1 MLNFNNKLITF
12 SSKRLLNFSYS
23 KFSTN
28 KTLINKD
35 LYSLDSGFGARY
47 YSLFS
52 NNNNCYRSG
61 VVNSS
66 KKRNLLSTNF
76 NQLRFFKMSDLDNL
90 PPVDPV
96 TGEVII
102 NPLKED
108 GTEKTP
114 KEIEKEKKKAEKL
127 LKFAAKQA
135 KKAATASTNDAK
147 PKKPKAKKEV
157 EPVPEFVDKTVSGEK
172 KILVSLDDPSL
183 KSYNPANVESSWYDW
198 WVKSGFFEPEFT
210 EDGKIKSEGLFCIPA
225 PPPNVTGALHIGHA
239 LTISIQDALI
249 RYNRMKGKTVLYLPG
264 FDHAGIATQSVV
276 EKQIWAKEK
285 KTRHDYGREAFIDKV
300 WEWKEEYH
308 NRIKNQIHYLG
319 ASYDWNREAFTLD
332 PKLSNAVVEA
342 FVRLHDEGTIYRANR
357 LVNWSVKLNTAIS
370 NLEVENKDIKGRTQL
385 SVPNYDEKVEFGV
398 LTSYSYEVVDSPTNE
413 KIIVATTRPETL
425 FGDSAVAVHPEDP
438 RYKHLHGKFVQ
449 HPFLP
454 RKMPIICD
462 SEAVEME
469 FGTGA
474 VKITPAHD
482 QNDYNTG
489 KRHNLEFINIFT
501 DDGLLNENCGPEWQ
515 GMKRFDARTKVL
527 EKLKETG
534 AYIGQEDN
542 EMTIP
547 TCSRSGDIIEPLLKP
562 QWWVSQG
569 EMAKDAIKAVR
580 NGEITITPKSSE
592 AEYFH
597 WLENIQDW
605 CISRQLWWGHRC
617 PVYFIDIEER
627 ECDRSDGSFWVA
639 GRSIEEAQEKAAAK
653 FPDAKF
659 SLEQDEDVLDT
670 WFSSGLWPFS
680 TLGWPEKTKDLET
693 FYPVS
698 MLETG
703 WDILFFWVSRMI
715 LLGIKLTGSV
725 PFKEVFCHSLV
736 RDAQGRK
743 MSKSLGNVVDPL
755 DVIGGIKLED
765 LHSKLLVGN
774 LDPREVEKAK
784 LGQQESY
791 PNGIPQC
798 GTDAM
803 RFALCA
809 YTTGGR
815 DINLDILRVEGY
827 RKFCNKIYQATKFAL
842 MRLGDDYQPPATEGL
857 SGSES
862 LVEKWILSKL
872 AHTSKTVNE
881 ALENR
886 DFLNSTSA
894 IYEFWYLICDIYIE
908 NSKYLIQEGTPAQQ
922 KSAKD
927 TLYILIDN
935 ALKMIH
941 PFMPFISEEM
951 WQRLPKRATEKAES
965 IVKASYP
972 LYKAEYDDVASA
984 AAYELVLDI
993 TKEARSLLSEFNI
1006 LKNGKVFV
1014 ESSDES
1020 SFATAT
1026 SQQDSIVSL
1035 IKAIDEV
1042 VVVSSSSQIPQG
1054 CVLKSVNPEV
1064 NVHVLVKGHVDIESE
1079 ISKVQKKL
1087 EKATKSKQGIE
1098 KTMSSK
1104 DYESKANEQAKEA
1117 NNAKLENTIAEI
1129 EGLEATIRNLEALKL

>member
-1 MLNFNNKLITF
+1 
-12 SSKRLLNFSYS
+12 
-23 KFSTN
+23 
-28 KTLINKD
+28 
-35 LYSLDSGFGARY
+35 
-47 YSLFS
+47 
-52 NNNNCYRSG
+52 
-61 VVNSS
+61 
-66 KKRNLLSTNF
+66 
-76 NQLRFFKMSDLDNL
+76 MSDLDNL
-90 PPVDPV
+90 PPVDPK

-135 KKAATASTNDAK
+135 KKKAAVPANGEK
-147 PKKPKAKKEV
+147 KKEKKV
-157 EPVPEFVDKTVSGEK
+157 KKETEPIPEFVDKTAPGEK
-172 KILVSLDDPSL
+172 KILVSLDDPAL
-183 KSYNPANVESSWYDW
+183 KAYNPANVESSWYDW
-198 WVKSGFFEPEFT
+198 WVKSGAFDPEFT
-210 EDGKIKSEGLFCIPA
+210 EDGKVKPEGLFCIPA

-239 LTISIQDALI
+239 LTISIQDSLI
-249 RYNRMKGKTVLYLPG
+249 RYNRMKGKTVLFLPG

-285 KTRHDYGREAFIDKV
+285 KTRHDYGRTDFVNKV

-308 NRIKNQIHYLG
+308 NRIKNQIKNLG
-319 ASYDWNREAFTLD
+319 ASYDWSREAFTLD
-332 PKLSNAVVEA
+332 DNLSNSVVEA
-342 FVRLHDEGTIYRANR
+342 FVRLHDDGTIYRAAR

-370 NLEVENKDIKGRTQL
+370 NLEVENKDVKGRTQL

-398 LTSYSYEVVDSPTNE
+398 LTSFAYPVADSDE
-413 KIIVATTRPETL
+413 KLIIATTRPETI
-425 FGDSAVAVHPEDP
+425 FGDTAIAVHPDDA

-454 RKMPIICD
+454 RKLPIICD
-462 SEAVEME
+462 SEAVDME

-489 KRHNLEFINIFT
+489 KRHNLEFINILT

-515 GMKRFDARTKVL
+515 GMKRFDARKKVI
-527 EKLKETG
+527 EDMKKLDL
-534 AYIGQEDN
+534 YIGQEDN

-562 QWWVSQG
+562 QWWVAQTD
-569 EMAKDAIKAVR
+569 MAKDAIKAVR
-580 NGEITITPKSSE
+580 DGEIKITPKSSE

-617 PVYFIDIEER
+617 PVYFIEIEGQEN
-627 ECDRSDGSFWVA
+627 DRNDGNYWVA
-639 GRSIEEAQEKAAAK
+639 GRNIEEAMEKAKAK

-659 SLEQDEDVLDT
+659 TLDQDEDVLDT

-680 TLGWPEKTKDLET
+680 TLGWPEKTKDMEN
-693 FYPVS
+693 FFPFS

-715 LLGIKLTGSV
+715 LLGIKLTGSI

-755 DVIGGIKLED
+755 DVITGIKLED
-765 LHSKLLVGN
+765 LHAKLLQGN

-784 LGQQESY
+784 LGQKESY

-842 MRLGDDYQPPATEGL
+842 MRLGDDYQPPANEGL
-857 SGSES
+857 SGNES
-862 LVEKWILSKL
+862 LVEKWILHKL
-872 AHTSKTVNE
+872 TKTSQTVNE
-881 ALENR
+881 ALEKR
-886 DFLNSTSA
+886 DFLTSTSA
-894 IYEFWYLICDIYIE
+894 IYEFWYLICDVYIE
-908 NSKYLIQEGTPAQQ
+908 NSKYLIQEGSDVEK
-922 KSAKD
+922 KSARD
-927 TLYILIDN
+927 TLYILLDN
-935 ALKMIH
+935 ALKLIH

-951 WQRLPKRATEKAES
+951 WQRLPKRSTEVAET

-972 LYKAEYDDVASA
+972 IYQKSFDNEKAANEYD
-984 AAYELVLDI
+984 LVLDI
-993 TKEARSLLSEFNI
+993 TKEARSLLSEYNI

-1014 ESSDES
+1014 ESDHAES
-1020 SFATAT
+1020 FETAE
-1026 SQQDSIVSL
+1026 SQKDSIVSL
-1035 IKAIDEV
+1035 IKAINEVEV
-1042 VVVSSSSQIPQG
+1042 VHNSSEIPEG
-1054 CVLKSVNPEV
+1054 CVLKAVNPQV
-1064 NVHVLVKGHVDIESE
+1064 NVHLLVKGHIDIDAE
-1079 ISKVQKKL
+1079 IAKVEKK
-1087 EKATKSKQGIE
+1087 IE
-1098 KTMSSK
+1098 KTRKAKQNIEQIMNSK
-1104 DYESKANEQAKEA
+1104 DYETKANEQAKEA
-1117 NNAKLENTIAEI
+1117 NKSRLENAIADI
-1129 EGLEATIRNLEALKL
+1129 EGLETTIENLQRLKL

>member
-1 MLNFNNKLITF
+1 M
-12 SSKRLLNFSYS
+12 SRRLLSLTHNCFRYQQ
-23 KFSTN
+23 KFHVS
-28 KTLINKD
+28 
-35 LYSLDSGFGARY
+35 
-47 YSLFS
+47 
-52 NNNNCYRSG
+52 
-61 VVNSS
+61 
-66 KKRNLLSTNF
+66 LLSPVNNSIWKSHF
-76 NQLRFFKMSDLDNL
+76 YNQKRYFRMSDLDNL
-90 PPVDPV
+90 PPVDPK

-135 KKAATASTNDAK
+135 KKKAASNAGGNSE
-147 PKKPKAKKEV
+147 KKEKKKAKKEV
-157 EPVPEFVDKTVSGEK
+157 EPIPAFVDATVPGEK
-172 KILVSLDDPSL
+172 KILVSLDDPAL
-183 KSYNPANVESSWYDW
+183 KAYNPANVESSWYDW
-198 WVKSGFFEPEFT
+198 WVKSGAFDPEFT
-210 EDGKIKSEGLFCIPA
+210 ADGKVKPEGLFCIPA

-239 LTISIQDALI
+239 LTIAIQDSLI
-249 RYNRMKGKTVLYLPG
+249 RYNRMKGKTVLFLPG

-276 EKQIWAKEK
+276 EKQLWAKEK
-285 KTRHDYGREAFIDKV
+285 KTRHDFGRTKFVEKV

-308 NRIKNQIHYLG
+308 QRIKNQIKFLG

-332 PKLSNAVVEA
+332 PQLSKSVVEA
-342 FVRLHDEGTIYRANR
+342 FVRLHDDGTIYRAAR

-370 NLEVENKDIKGRTQL
+370 NLEVENKDVKGRTLL

-398 LTSYSYEVVDSPTNE
+398 LTSFAYPVADSDE
-413 KIIVATTRPETL
+413 KLVIATTRPETI
-425 FGDSAVAVHPEDP
+425 FGDTAIAVHPDDA

-454 RKMPIICD
+454 RKLPIICD
-462 SEAVEME
+462 SEAVDME

-489 KRHNLEFINIFT
+489 KRHNLEFINILT

-515 GMKRFDARTKVL
+515 GMKRFDARKKVI
-527 EKLKETG
+527 EDMKKLNL
-534 AYIGQEDN
+534 YIGQEDN

-562 QWWVSQG
+562 QWWVAQG
-569 EMAKDAIKAVR
+569 EMAKDAIKAVK
-580 NGEITITPKSSE
+580 NGEIKIAPKSSE

-617 PVYFIDIEER
+617 PVYFIDIEGQEN
-627 ECDRSDGSFWVA
+627 DRNDGNYWVA
-639 GRSIEEAQEKAAAK
+639 GRDLAEAETKAKAK

-659 SLEQDEDVLDT
+659 TLHQDEDVLDT

-680 TLGWPEKTKDLET
+680 TLGWPDKTKDMED
-693 FYPVS
+693 FYPFS

-703 WDILFFWVSRMI
+703 WDILFFWVTRMI

-725 PFKEVFCHSLV
+725 PFNEVFCHSLV

-755 DVIGGIKLED
+755 DVITGIKLED
-765 LHSKLLVGN
+765 LHAKLLMGN

-784 LGQQESY
+784 LGQKESY

-842 MRLGDDYQPPATEGL
+842 MRLGDDYVPPAKEGL
-857 SGSES
+857 SGNES
-862 LVEKWILSKL
+862 LVEKWILHKL
-872 AHTSKTVNE
+872 TKTSQTVND
-881 ALENR
+881 ALEKR
-886 DFLNSTSA
+886 DFLTSTSA
-894 IYEFWYLICDIYIE
+894 IYEFWYLICDVYIE
-908 NSKYLIQEGTPAQQ
+908 NSKHLIQEGSDLEK
-922 KSAKD
+922 KSARD
-927 TLYILIDN
+927 TLYILLDN
-935 ALKMIH
+935 ALKLIH

-951 WQRLPKRATEKAES
+951 WQRIPKRSTETVNT
-965 IVKASYP
+965 IVRASYP
-972 LYKAEYDDVASA
+972 VYQKVYDDEKSA
-984 AAYELVLDI
+984 ASYELVLDI
-993 TKEARSLLSEFNI
+993 TKEARSLLAEYNI
-1006 LKNGKVFV
+1006 LKEGKVFV
-1014 ESSDES
+1014 ESDHTES
-1020 SFATAT
+1020 FETAQ
-1026 SQQDSIVSL
+1026 SQKDSIVSL
-1035 IKAIDEV
+1035 IKAINEV
-1042 VVVSSSSQIPQG
+1042 DVVRSASEIPEG
-1054 CVLKSVNPEV
+1054 CVLKAVNPQV
-1064 NVHVLVKGHVDIESE
+1064 NVHLLVKGHIDIDAE
-1079 ISKVQKKL
+1079 IAKVEKKI
-1087 EKATKSKQGIE
+1087 EKARKTKQGIE
-1098 KTMSSK
+1098 QIINGK
-1104 DYESKANEQAKEA
+1104 DYDTKANEQAKEA
-1117 NNAKLENTIAEI
+1117 NKVRLENSIADI
-1129 EGLEATIRNLEALKL
+1129 EGFETTIENLKRLKL

>member
-1 MLNFNNKLITF
+1 MHKWLRITVPVA
-12 SSKRLLNFSYS
+12 SSL
-23 KFSTN
+23 
-28 KTLINKD
+28 
-35 LYSLDSGFGARY
+35 SLSFK
-47 YSLFS
+47 S
-52 NNNNCYRSG
+52 
-61 VVNSS
+61 
-66 KKRNLLSTNF
+66 
-76 NQLRFFKMSDLDNL
+76 QLRVFSRQLVTSRTFLGYQRKYIDNTSLQLQSQQWRFFSMSDLDSL
-90 PPVDPV
+90 PPVDPK
-96 TGEVII
+96 TGEII
-102 NPLKED
+102 VNPLKED
-108 GTEKTP
+108 GSEKTA

-135 KKAATASTNDAK
+135 KKKATTANSDSAE
-147 PKKPKAKKEV
+147 KKDKKSKKKKEV
-157 EPVPEFVDKTVSGEK
+157 EPVPDFVDKTVAGEK
-172 KILVSLDDPSL
+172 KILVSLDDPAL
-183 KSYNPANVESSWYDW
+183 KAYNPANVESSWYDW

-210 EDGKIKSEGLFCIPA
+210 KDGKVKPEGLFCIPA

-239 LTISIQDALI
+239 LTISIQDSLI
-249 RYNRMKGKTVLYLPG
+249 RYNRMKGKTVLFLPG

-276 EKQIWAKEK
+276 EKQLWAKDK
-285 KTRHDYGREAFIDKV
+285 KTRHDFGREAFIEKV

-308 NRIKNQIHYLG
+308 QKIKSQIQNLA
-319 ASYDWNREAFTLD
+319 ASYDWSREAFTLS
-332 PKLSNAVVEA
+332 PELTKSVVEA
-342 FVRLHDEGTIYRANR
+342 FVRLHDDGTIYRASR

-370 NLEVENKDIKGRTQL
+370 NLEVENKDVKGRTL
-385 SVPNYDEKVEFGV
+385 ISVPGYDEQVEFGV
-398 LTSYSYEVVDSPTNE
+398 LTSFAYNVVDLDE
-413 KIIVATTRPETL
+413 RLIIATTRPETM
-425 FGDSAVAVHPEDP
+425 FGDTAIAVHPDDS
-438 RYKHLHGKFVQ
+438 RYKHLHGKYVQ

-454 RKMPIICD
+454 RKMPIVCD
-462 SEAVEME
+462 SEAVDME

-515 GMKRFDARTKVL
+515 GMKRFDARKRVI
-527 EKLKETG
+527 EELKANG
-534 AYIGQEDN
+534 LYISQEDN

-569 EMAKDAIKAVR
+569 EMAKDAIHAVK
-580 NGEITITPKSSE
+580 NGDITITPKSSE
-592 AEYFH
+592 SEYFH
-597 WLENIQDW
+597 WLGNIQDW

-617 PVYFIDIEER
+617 PVYFVSIEGQEN
-627 ECDRSDGSFWVA
+627 SKNDGEFWIA
-639 GRSIEEAQEKAAAK
+639 GRTLEEAQEKANIK
-653 FPDAKF
+653 FVGKKF
-659 SLEQDEDVLDT
+659 TLEQDEDVLDT

-680 TLGWPEKTKDLET
+680 TLGWPDKTKDLET
-693 FYPVS
+693 FYPFS

-715 LLGIKLTGSV
+715 FLGIKLTGSV

-755 DVIGGIKLED
+755 DVIRGIKLED
-765 LHSKLLVGN
+765 LHAKLLLGN

-784 LGQQESY
+784 AGQKESY

-842 MRLGDDYQPPATEGL
+842 MRLGENYKPPSSEGL
-857 SGSES
+857 SGNES
-862 LVEKWILSKL
+862 LVEKWILHKL
-872 AHTSKTVNE
+872 TTTSKIVNE
-881 ALENR
+881 ALDKR

-894 IYEFWYLICDIYIE
+894 IYEFWYMICDVYIE
-908 NSKYLIQEGTPAQQ
+908 NSKYLIQEGTEAQQ

-935 ALKMIH
+935 ALRLIH
-941 PFMPFISEEM
+941 PFMPLISEEM
-951 WQRLPKRATEKAES
+951 WQRLPKRSTERSET
-965 IVKASYP
+965 IVKAAYP
-972 LYKAEYDDVASA
+972 IYESEYDNLKA
-984 AAYELVLDI
+984 AKAYDLVLDI
-993 TKEARSLLSEFNI
+993 TNKARSLLAEFTI

-1014 ESSDES
+1014 ESQHED
-1020 SFATAT
+1020 SFETAK

-1042 VVVSSSSQIPQG
+1042 TVVRDGSEIPDG
-1054 CVLKSVNPEV
+1054 CVLRSVNPEV
-1064 NVHVLVKGHVDIESE
+1064 NVHLLVKGHVDIDAE
-1079 ISKVQKKL
+1079 IGKAEKKL
-1087 EKATKSKQGIE
+1087 EKVSKTKSGIE
-1098 KTMSSK
+1098 STMGSK
-1104 DYESKANEQAKEA
+1104 DYESKANDQAKEA
-1117 NNAKLENTIAEI
+1117 TRLRLENSIAEI
-1129 EGLEATIRNLEALKL
+1129 EGLKATIENLKRLKL